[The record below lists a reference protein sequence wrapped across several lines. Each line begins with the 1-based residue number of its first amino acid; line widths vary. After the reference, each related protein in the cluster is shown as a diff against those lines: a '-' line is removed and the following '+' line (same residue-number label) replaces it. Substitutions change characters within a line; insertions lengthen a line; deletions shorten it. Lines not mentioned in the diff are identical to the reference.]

1 MRMVG
6 IYGRSQK
13 AFTLI
18 ELMIVIAI
26 IGVLASIA
34 IPIYRTYQANAFKA
48 TTRSDVKNAHTAVQ
62 AYIADHLTETVVS
75 DSCVGPNQM
84 TNYSSVTVSPGV
96 FIVVQNNGDVTGS
109 HSNLNGNYGIRKNSA
124 VEDNLSE

>member
-1 MRMVG
+1 MMRG
-6 IYGRSQK
+6 FGQK
-13 AFTLI
+13 QKGFTLV

-34 IPIYRTYQANAFKA
+34 IPMYRTYQANSFKA

-62 AYIADHLTETVVS
+62 AYIADHLTETVLA

-84 TNYSSVTVSPGV
+84 TNYATVMVSRGV
-96 FIVVQNNGDVTGS
+96 NVVVQTNGDVTGN
-109 HSNLNGNYGIRKNSA
+109 HNNLNGNYVIRKNSA
-124 VEDNLSE
+124 VEDFLSE